1 MRLDIIEV
9 NRETH
14 DTLFRNLYQFY
25 LYDFSEM
32 LEFPVEADG
41 RYPED
46 DIDHLWRSPVGHG
59 FLLKVNGELAGLAII
74 EEWTKDPTRGEAVIN
89 MDEFFVL
96 RKFRRRGVGEGFAQ
110 ALFAKF
116 PGRWRVAQ
124 VPENTAA
131 QRFWRRVIGAY
142 SNQQFEES
150 TWTHGAR
157 SGPVQYFDTA
167 AHNTPK

>member
-14 DTLFRNLYQFY
+14 DALFRNLYQFY

-41 RYPED
+41 RYEED
-46 DIDHLWRSPVGHG
+46 DIDHLWRNPVGHG
-59 FLLKVNGELAGLAII
+59 FLLKVNGELAGLAIV
-74 EEWTKDPTRGEAVIN
+74 EEWTKDPTSAEAVIN

-96 RKFRRRGVGEGFAQ
+96 RKFRRRGVGEGFAR
-110 ALFAKF
+110 ALFDKF

-142 SNQQFEES
+142 SNQQFEDS
-150 TWTHGAR
+150 TWTHGTR

-167 AHNTPK
+167 THTTT